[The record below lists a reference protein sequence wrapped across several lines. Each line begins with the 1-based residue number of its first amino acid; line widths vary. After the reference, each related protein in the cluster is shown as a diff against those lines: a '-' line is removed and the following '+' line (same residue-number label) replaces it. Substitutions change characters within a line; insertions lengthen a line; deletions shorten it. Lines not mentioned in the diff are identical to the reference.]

1 MSQVQRR
8 LITYCTNIHPGENW
22 AETFAALREHI
33 PLVKADFSPDTLFPL
48 GLRLS
53 QQAAAELDGDA
64 NPRFADWLSENGCY
78 VPTINAFPYGTFHN
92 SRVKEQVYLPDWRS
106 SKRVDY
112 TCRVARLLSSWL
124 PEGMTGSISTVP
136 VGFKAHLTP
145 ADLPLVRANI
155 VAVLDEL
162 AAIRQQT
169 GREIILALEPEP
181 ACYIESSADFCEFVD
196 TLSLPSELSGFL
208 GICLDT
214 CHLAV
219 QFEEPVEV
227 IARLKGAGIRIA
239 KVQASSALAVIDP
252 APQLLERFRE
262 PCYLHQVVIRRAD
275 GSMGRYDDLPD
286 ALDRHR
292 REPGDEWR
300 CHFHLPLFFAGDG
313 AIGTTRPFL
322 EGLLP
327 QLPGDTLLE
336 VETYTWDVLPP
347 ELRQGP
353 VTAAIVR
360 ELQWLEARI
369 DAAYRCP

>member
-1 MSQVQRR
+1 
-8 LITYCTNIHPGENW
+8 
-22 AETFAALREHI
+22 
-33 PLVKADFSPDTLFPL
+33 
-48 GLRLS
+48 
-53 QQAAAELDGDA
+53 
-64 NPRFADWLSENGCY
+64 
-78 VPTINAFPYGTFHN
+78 
-92 SRVKEQVYLPDWRS
+92 
-106 SKRVDY
+106 
-112 TCRVARLLSSWL
+112 
-124 PEGMTGSISTVP
+124 MTGSISTVP
-136 VGFKAHLTP
+136 VGFSAHLTP

-155 VAVLDEL
+155 LTALTEL
-162 AAIRQQT
+162 AAIRDRT

-181 ACYIESSADFCEFVD
+181 ACHIESSAGFCDFV
-196 TLSLPSELSGFL
+196 TGLHLPSELSGFL

-219 QFEEPVEV
+219 RFEKPGEV
-227 IARLKGAGIRIA
+227 IARLDAAGVRIA

-252 APQLLERFRE
+252 APQLLEGFRE
-262 PCYLHQVVIRRAD
+262 PCYLHQVVIRRRD
-275 GSMGRYDDLPD
+275 GSMERYDDLPD

-292 REPGDEWR
+292 RESGDEWR
-300 CHFHLPLFFAGDG
+300 CHFHLPLFFDADG

-327 QLPGDTLLE
+327 KLPGDTLLE